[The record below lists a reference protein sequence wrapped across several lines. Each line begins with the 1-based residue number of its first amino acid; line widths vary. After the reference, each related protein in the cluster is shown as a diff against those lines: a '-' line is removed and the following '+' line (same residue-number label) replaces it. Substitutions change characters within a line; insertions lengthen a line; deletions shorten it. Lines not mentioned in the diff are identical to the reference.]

1 MTEQEFTGEIIDLR
15 ELILTLWHRKWLIL
29 GAILLAGL
37 VAFLVSSYL
46 VPEKFQSSAIIT
58 ITDRST
64 WASLE
69 VKSLPQLAESEE
81 LRALTFKAMGITDLE
96 AERPFAFSADMDVR
110 SQLVLEVTAKD
121 PHLAAEAANTWAE
134 VVLERM
140 KTLYGSSEDNLNS
153 LEEEISPAWARYTAA
168 QQELENFL
176 SESHLDA
183 YPSQLSAAQ
192 FALTETLLEIER
204 NQLLISDIQTLA
216 AQIESMDPAEVL
228 NPGIAIS
235 LINLQ
240 GRAAGLQEIQ
250 PLQNLGEY
258 SSLGLDDAAAFLQQF
273 GAALESQNQQL
284 ASEVTVLEGQI
295 SDLSHSM
302 EMERNQEE
310 QLRIDRNL
318 AQGAYEAL
326 ATDLEE
332 GKILLAQEESSLKI
346 SAKALPPKDP
356 LSPNVLA
363 NTGFAGVSAALLV
376 ILGTFFQDW
385 WVGRNED

>member
-1 MTEQEFTGEIIDLR
+1 MTEQEFTGEVIDLR

-29 GAILLAGL
+29 GATLLAGL

-302 EMERNQEE
+302 EKERNQEE

-318 AQGAYEAL
+318 ALGAYEAL

>member
-176 SESHLDA
+176 SKSHLDA

>member
-302 EMERNQEE
+302 EKERNQEE

-318 AQGAYEAL
+318 ALGAYEAL

>member
-29 GAILLAGL
+29 GATLLAGL

-302 EMERNQEE
+302 EKERNQEE

-318 AQGAYEAL
+318 ALGAYEAL

>member
-1 MTEQEFTGEIIDLR
+1 
-15 ELILTLWHRKWLIL
+15 LTLWHRKWLIL

-228 NPGIAIS
+228 NTGIAIS

-240 GRAAGLQEIQ
+240 GRATALQEIQ

-295 SDLSHSM
+295 SDLSHFM
-302 EMERNQEE
+302 EKERNQEE

-318 AQGAYEAL
+318 ALGAYEAL

>member
-1 MTEQEFTGEIIDLR
+1 MTEQEFTGEVIDLR

-29 GAILLAGL
+29 GATLLAGL

-81 LRALTFKAMGITDLE
+81 LRALTFKAMGITDRE

-302 EMERNQEE
+302 EKERNQEE

-318 AQGAYEAL
+318 ALGAYEAL